1 MAINDSNLS
10 AIPPLEARGLF
21 INSDKILFTQLG
33 DEGVVYGIEKN
44 EYVTLNETFFKI
56 LQGIEQGKN
65 EADIVATLC
74 QEYNI
79 SEADCQKEVT
89 EAIGQLLDKGYIS
102 KIDE

>member
-1 MAINDSNLS
+1 MYK
-10 AIPPLEARGLF
+10 
-21 INSDKILFTQLG
+21 INSEKILFTQLG

-44 EYVTLNETFFKI
+44 EYITLNETFFKI
-56 LQGIEQGKN
+56 LQGIEQSKS

-89 EAIGQLLDKGYIS
+89 KAIGQLLDKGYIS

>member
-1 MAINDSNLS
+1 MYK
-10 AIPPLEARGLF
+10 

-44 EYVTLNETFFKI
+44 EYITLNETFLKI
-56 LQGIEQGKN
+56 LQGIEQGKS

-79 SEADCQKEVT
+79 SEADCHKEVT
-89 EAIGQLLDKGYIS
+89 KAIGQLLDKGYLS
-102 KIDE
+102 KVDE